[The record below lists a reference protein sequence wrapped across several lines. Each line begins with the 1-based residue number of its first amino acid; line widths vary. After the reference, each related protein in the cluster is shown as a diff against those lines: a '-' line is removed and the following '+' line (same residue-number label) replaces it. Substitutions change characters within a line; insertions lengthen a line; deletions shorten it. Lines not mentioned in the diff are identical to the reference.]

1 MPLTTEEY
9 FGSLGETVKG
19 IKELQDWIDG
29 TGEHQDRTQGQKKA
43 ARTIMEEHEKEIQKM
58 LEEED
63 IKVTKK
69 EAKEELVKEL
79 KKEKKTSQML
89 RVLKRITQPITIKQF
104 VSITGMKE
112 STARRELGQAVL
124 PGSKKFTKD
133 IVRVGKKGSKGVKYR
148 FK

>member
-1 MPLTTEEY
+1 MPQTTEEY
-9 FGSLGETVKG
+9 FGSLGDTVKG

-29 TGEHQDRTQGQKKA
+29 AGEHEDRTQGQKKA

-69 EAKEELVKEL
+69 EARKELIKKL
-79 KKEKKTSQML
+79 KKEKK
-89 RVLKRITQPITIKQF
+89 RVVVLKVLESYVNNISTKSFIKM
-104 VSITGMKE
+104 TGMNKN
-112 STARRELGQAVL
+112 TARRELGQAVKR
-124 PGSKKFTKD
+124 GD
-133 IVRVGKKGSKGVKYR
+133 IVRVRPGVFR